1 MNDHRCMR
9 EIPAADVVAT
19 AQRVLAEAEARVAH

>member
-9 EIPAADVVAT
+9 EIPASDVA
-19 AQRVLAEAEARVAH
+19 AIAERVLSEAKAGMAH

>member
-9 EIPAADVVAT
+9 EIPAADVVAA
-19 AQRVLAEAEARVAH
+19 AQRVLAEAEAHVAH

>member
-9 EIPAADVVAT
+9 DIPASDVVEVAE
-19 AQRVLAEAEARVAH
+19 RVLAEAAARVAH

>member
-9 EIPAADVVAT
+9 DIPASDVVETVQALMREA
-19 AQRVLAEAEARVAH
+19 AQK

>member
-9 EIPAADVVAT
+9 DIPASDVVET
-19 AQRVLAEAEARVAH
+19 VQRVLVEAAARAH

>member
-9 EIPAADVVAT
+9 DIPASDVVEIAG
-19 AQRVLAEAEARVAH
+19 RVLREAARSP